1 MDNEER
7 INVETQLELERISEL
22 QRNKAEFEKLGD
34 NGMGFKYL
42 FVIIVQ
48 FALLLAANSF
58 FTIDSELFQIFVVI
72 IIAVPAVQGIVKAES
87 NRTNRRMDLLLKII
101 KQEQS
106 KNT

>member
-1 MDNEER
+1 MDNEEI

-22 QRNKAEFEKLGD
+22 QRNKVEFEKLGD
-34 NGMGFKYL
+34 SGIGFKDL
-42 FVIIVQ
+42 FAILVS
-48 FALLLAANSF
+48 FGLLLAANSF
-58 FTIDSELFQIFVVI
+58 FTIDSELFQILAVI
-72 IIAVPAVQGIVKAES
+72 LFAVPAIQGIVKAES

>member
-22 QRNKAEFEKLGD
+22 QRNKVEFEKLGD
-34 NGMGFKYL
+34 NSMGFKD
-42 FVIIVQ
+42 FFAVIVP
-48 FALLLAANSF
+48 FGLLLAANSV
-58 FTIDSELFQIFVVI
+58 FTIDSEFFPILVVI
-72 IIAVPAVQGIVKAES
+72 LFAVPAVQGIVKAES